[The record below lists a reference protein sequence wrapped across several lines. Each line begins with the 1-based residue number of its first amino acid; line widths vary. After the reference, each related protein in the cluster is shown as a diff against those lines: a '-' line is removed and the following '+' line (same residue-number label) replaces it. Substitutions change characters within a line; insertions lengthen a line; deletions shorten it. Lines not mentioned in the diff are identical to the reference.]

1 MLNGLMRRQKN
12 LLNHIKNMSWRS
24 MEITLVNTHYLITTH
39 GYKQARKKGRFD
51 ISDPQVM
58 MTGTQSTL
66 GTSTYLHARNE
77 EVQQLN
83 EKIAQLQQE
92 KEAERLEKEK
102 KRPRNS

>member
-1 MLNGLMRRQKN
+1 
-12 LLNHIKNMSWRS
+12 
-24 MEITLVNTHYLITTH
+24 MEKYRDNTSKHPLFDLDTWI
-39 GYKQARKKGRFD
+39 QAGKKKDRFN

-66 GTSTYLHARNE
+66 GTSTYLPATNE

-102 KRPRNS
+102 KMPRNS